1 MIYEYLRWFVCFLGG
16 FAAGCGATAW
26 YIWRFC
32 R

>member
-1 MIYEYLRWFVCFLGG
+1 MTMEYLRWIVCFLGG

-32 R
+32 K